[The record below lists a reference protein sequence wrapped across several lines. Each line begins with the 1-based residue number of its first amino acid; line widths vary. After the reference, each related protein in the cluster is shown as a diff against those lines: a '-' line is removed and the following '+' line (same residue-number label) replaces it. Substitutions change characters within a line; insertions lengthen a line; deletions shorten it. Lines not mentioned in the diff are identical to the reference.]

1 MFDYNLR
8 INNVIQALIQPLPRL
23 LPESS
28 SQSVNLC
35 RKERTSSE
43 EAASNSNTSPIS
55 QTNPQTNPE
64 TNPQIDDRNANEIN
78 IVDAIQYNNAVDV
91 ESVDGI
97 VDEVAIFS
105 AYCDACDDKPSV
117 RCKVCSCHECGGKN
131 SPEKQ
136 IICDECDAIY
146 HIWCLATPLREVPRE
161 DEDWYCEVCRNVDK
175 QAIAEREEN
184 RLTKRKRSLNRL
196 GNGAWG
202 RGMSC
207 VGRSQI
213 SAAAARVG
221 KHHFGPIPG
230 VEVGQTFRFRIQ
242 GSLSFAT
249 FISVYTRH
257 IYRRRLCTFI
267 IEVYAHLLLKFM
279 HIYCKLQAAFIAV
292 ICRD

>member
-35 RKERTSSE
+35 QSRKERASSE
-43 EAASNSNTSPIS
+43 ETASNSNTSSIS

-64 TNPQIDDRNANEIN
+64 TNPQIDDRNANETN
-78 IVDAIQYNNAVDV
+78 IVDAIQYDNADA
-91 ESVDGI
+91 ES

-184 RLTKRKRSLNRL
+184 HLTKRKRSLNRL

-242 GSLSFAT
+242 GSLSLQ
-249 FISVYTRH
+249 RH
-257 IYRRRLCTFI
+257 IY
-267 IEVYAHLLLKFM
+267 
-279 HIYCKLQAAFIAV
+279 
-292 ICRD
+292 